1 MTLMKKIYFS
11 FLIFL
16 SFLIIGLSLYY
27 GLNTNKV
34 VTNKNTSPLNNVENQ
49 ETLSLLEKRLKDLE
63 AENQQKINE
72 AEQINTQDK
81 LLSEEIRLK
90 MGQLRDYM
98 VQLGYLQ
105 KAIQTQEEELKKELL
120 SVDEKK
126 ILEQKMKDLKSQHA
140 DIQTKKDQL
149 NQATLTLIE
158 ERKALHQKKTENETT
173 IKEQKKVFTQV
184 TQLKDFE
191 EEINLLTEAMN
202 YNEAEKKQIQ
212 SLLIQNENN
221 DEEIKKLKKYQLFLD
236 QQLLSF
242 DQRIKKIEREMK
254 AFKENTPLEEKKK
267 KKTFQDVYGMEEEK
281 EQFANI
287 IHYFNAK
294 KHIIGYR
301 NLKPMGILLYGPPG
315 TGKSHLMEALS
326 GEVDAHYISVDP
338 SQFDKTYVGE
348 GNEELEKIWAEAESH
363 EKTIIF
369 IDEISGLANREDKN
383 ANQTSKN
390 IINNL
395 LLKLDGFKRTDKKII
410 LMGGT
415 NHLEQIDGAL
425 RSRFQKE
432 IKIDSFKKEETPGF
446 LKWFMLKNN
455 YRLSYH
461 AVNHL
466 ESLVT
471 RAYKHLE
478 KINKEKTLS
487 NRDWVKLVTEAA
499 TNYDRFAFE
508 NQNHEVMLSS
518 DLDEALDNLLGI
530 KKTKGE
536 ILAYRKECEDQYKE
550 WKQGT
555 LKYLEPNKDKTP
567 IQKTYIF
574 NRFNGFDQCQYKD
587 KVPQDLAPFIREPF
601 NNWYYTNKMPP
612 YKGFGGSE
620 VDYFMPSQFFIDVL
634 STEDSKFNNSFVN
647 IEHTIEME
655 YKGPKYLLEEDK
667 DFYVNEVKCPLQQ
680 NKRWEEGRNATY
692 YLHFNPKK
700 QYITLYTEKMNT
712 KEK

>member
-1 MTLMKKIYFS
+1 
-11 FLIFL
+11 
-16 SFLIIGLSLYY
+16 
-27 GLNTNKV
+27 
-34 VTNKNTSPLNNVENQ
+34 
-49 ETLSLLEKRLKDLE
+49 
-63 AENQQKINE
+63 
-72 AEQINTQDK
+72 
-81 LLSEEIRLK
+81 
-90 MGQLRDYM
+90 
-98 VQLGYLQ
+98 
-105 KAIQTQEEELKKELL
+105 
-120 SVDEKK
+120 
-126 ILEQKMKDLKSQHA
+126 
-140 DIQTKKDQL
+140 
-149 NQATLTLIE
+149 
-158 ERKALHQKKTENETT
+158 
-173 IKEQKKVFTQV
+173 
-184 TQLKDFE
+184 
-191 EEINLLTEAMN
+191 
-202 YNEAEKKQIQ
+202 
-212 SLLIQNENN
+212 
-221 DEEIKKLKKYQLFLD
+221 
-236 QQLLSF
+236 
-242 DQRIKKIEREMK
+242 
-254 AFKENTPLEEKKK
+254 
-267 KKTFQDVYGMEEEK
+267 
-281 EQFANI
+281 
-287 IHYFNAK
+287 
-294 KHIIGYR
+294 
-301 NLKPMGILLYGPPG
+301 
-315 TGKSHLMEALS
+315 MEALS

-432 IKIDSFKKEETPGF
+432 IKIDCFKKEETPGF

-667 DFYVNEVKCPLQQ
+667 DFYVNEVKCPY
-680 NKRWEEGRNATY
+680 NKIKDG
-692 YLHFNPKK
+692 KK
-700 QYITLYTEKMNT
+700 VETLLITSTLIQKNNILLYIQRK
-712 KEK
+712 

>member
-1 MTLMKKIYFS
+1 MTLWKKIYFG
-11 FLIFL
+11 FLVFL

-34 VTNKNTSPLNNVENQ
+34 VTNNNTSPLNNVENQ

-81 LLSEEIRLK
+81 LLSEQIRLQ
-90 MGQLRDYM
+90 MDQIRDYM
-98 VQLGYLQ
+98 VKLGSLN
-105 KAIQTQEEELKKELL
+105 KDIQTQKEELKKASLTPE
-120 SVDEKK
+120 EKTV
-126 ILEQKMKDLKSQHA
+126 LEQKIKDLKSQHA

-158 ERKALHQKKTENETT
+158 ERKALSKKKTENETT
-173 IKEQKKVFTQV
+173 IKEQNKVFTQV

-191 EEINLLTEAMN
+191 EEINLLIEAMN

-326 GEVDAHYISVDP
+326 GEVDAHYIELEP
-338 SQFDKTYVGE
+338 SRFDKTYVGE
-348 GNEELEKIWAEAESH
+348 GNEELEKIWAEAESY

-415 NHLEQIDGAL
+415 NHLEQIDSAL

-432 IKIDSFKKEETPGF
+432 IKIDSFKKEEIPGF
-446 LKWFMLKNN
+446 LKWLILKNN

-466 ESLVT
+466 ESLVDK
-471 RAYKHLE
+471 AYQHLE
-478 KINKEKTLS
+478 KINNEAKETAKKEKNTNIKVKEKSLS

-518 DLDEALDNLLGI
+518 DLDEALDNLLDI

-574 NRFNGFDQCQYKD
+574 SRFNGFDQCQHPD
-587 KVPQDLAPFIREPF
+587 KVPKDLAPFIREPF

-612 YKGFGGSE
+612 YKGLGGSE
-620 VDYFMPSQFFIDVL
+620 
-634 STEDSKFNNSFVN
+634 
-647 IEHTIEME
+647 
-655 YKGPKYLLEEDK
+655 
-667 DFYVNEVKCPLQQ
+667 
-680 NKRWEEGRNATY
+680 
-692 YLHFNPKK
+692 
-700 QYITLYTEKMNT
+700 MNY
-712 KEK
+712 